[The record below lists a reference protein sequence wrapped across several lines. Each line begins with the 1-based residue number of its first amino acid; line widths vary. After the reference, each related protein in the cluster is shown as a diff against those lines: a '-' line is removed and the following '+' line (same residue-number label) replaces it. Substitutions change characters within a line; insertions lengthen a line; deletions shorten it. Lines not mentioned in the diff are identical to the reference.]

1 MTVKHVFHRICLLL
15 SVFFLFG
22 IVTVPVRAEENESKK
37 ELKMK
42 TTSLVMIGDSSHKL
56 KLSKTNITGQVVW
69 KSSNPKIAAVNS
81 KGKVKAKKKGKVTI
95 TAEADG
101 CLATCKIKVI
111 TAQLSAADLTL
122 NRGKSKTL
130 KVIGT
135 SKKVTWKSSDPT
147 VATVSSKGKVK
158 AKKKGTAKITAAI
171 GASTLTCKVTVNTTK
186 WDDILDSYQNDDS
199 INQLLFVKYTGGSKA
214 KVILYNKD
222 NGKWKKI
229 LSCSGEVGKNGI
241 DKQREG
247 DKKTPVGT
255 FGFNAAFGIAD
266 DPGCA
271 IPYHKVTDNDYWS
284 GDTRTGYRYNEM
296 VDINDYPDLN
306 KSASEHLIDYTKAYQ
321 YCLNINY
328 NEECIA
334 NAGSAIFLHCI
345 GNNDYTMGCVA
356 IPQVDMMYV
365 MQHVDPDCLVVIDSY
380 MMLCPD

>member
-247 DKKTPVGT
+247 DKKTPTGI
-255 FGFNAAFGIAD
+255 FNLTHGFGIKKN
-266 DPGCA
+266 PGTKV
-271 IPYHKVTDNDYWS
+271 PYVKVNSNLYWC
-284 GDTRTGYRYNEM
+284 GDQNYYNQLIDITEKPHHCTG
-296 VDINDYPDLN
+296 
-306 KSASEHLIDYTKAYQ
+306 EHLIDYTQCYAYGMF
-321 YCLNINY
+321 LDY
-328 NEECIA
+328 NKECTLGK
-334 NAGSAIFLHCI
+334 GSAIFLHCK
-345 GNNDYTMGCVA
+345 GNSGYTAGCVA
-356 IPQVDMMYV
+356 VSQENMIKILRSVEPGAKICIY
-365 MQHVDPDCLVVIDSY
+365 PL
-380 MMLCPD
+380 

>member
-247 DKKTPVGT
+247 DKKTPTGI
-255 FGFNAAFGIAD
+255 FNLTHGFGIKKN
-266 DPGCA
+266 PGTKV
-271 IPYHKVTDNDYWS
+271 PYVKVNNNLYWC
-284 GDTRTGYRYNEM
+284 GDQNYYNQLIDITEKPHHCTG
-296 VDINDYPDLN
+296 
-306 KSASEHLIDYTKAYQ
+306 EHLIDYTQCYAYGMF
-321 YCLNINY
+321 LDY
-328 NEECIA
+328 NKECTLGK
-334 NAGSAIFLHCI
+334 GSAIFLHCK
-345 GNNDYTMGCVA
+345 GNSGYTAGCVA
-356 IPQVDMMYV
+356 VSQENMIKILRSVEPGAKICIY
-365 MQHVDPDCLVVIDSY
+365 PL
-380 MMLCPD
+380 

>member
-1 MTVKHVFHRICLLL
+1 
-15 SVFFLFG
+15 
-22 IVTVPVRAEENESKK
+22 
-37 ELKMK
+37 MK

-135 SKKVTWKSSDPT
+135 SKKATWKSSDPT

-247 DKKTPVGT
+247 DKKTPTGI
-255 FGFNAAFGIAD
+255 FNLTHGFGIKKN
-266 DPGCA
+266 PGTKV
-271 IPYHKVTDNDYWS
+271 PYVKVNNNLYWC
-284 GDTRTGYRYNEM
+284 GDQNYYNQLIDITEKPHHCTG
-296 VDINDYPDLN
+296 
-306 KSASEHLIDYTKAYQ
+306 EHLIDYTQCYAYGMF
-321 YCLNINY
+321 LDY
-328 NEECIA
+328 NKECTLGK
-334 NAGSAIFLHCI
+334 GSAIFLHCK
-345 GNNDYTMGCVA
+345 GNSGYTAGCVA
-356 IPQVDMMYV
+356 VSQENMIKILRSVEPGAKICIY
-365 MQHVDPDCLVVIDSY
+365 PL
-380 MMLCPD
+380 

>member
-56 KLSKTNITGQVVW
+56 KLRKTNITGQVVW

-147 VATVSSKGKVK
+147 VATVSSKGKK
-158 AKKKGTAKITAAI
+158 KKKKKGTAKITAAI

-247 DKKTPVGT
+247 DKKTPTGI
-255 FGFNAAFGIAD
+255 FNLTHGFGIKKN
-266 DPGCA
+266 PGTKV
-271 IPYHKVTDNDYWS
+271 PYVKVNSNLYWC
-284 GDTRTGYRYNEM
+284 GDQNYYNQLIDITEKPHHCTG
-296 VDINDYPDLN
+296 
-306 KSASEHLIDYTKAYQ
+306 EHLIDYTQCYAYGMF
-321 YCLNINY
+321 LDY
-328 NEECIA
+328 NKECTLGK
-334 NAGSAIFLHCI
+334 GSAIFLHCK
-345 GNNDYTMGCVA
+345 GNSGYTAGCVA
-356 IPQVDMMYV
+356 VSQENMIKILRSVEPGAKICIY
-365 MQHVDPDCLVVIDSY
+365 PL
-380 MMLCPD
+380 

>member
-1 MTVKHVFHRICLLL
+1 MTVKHVFFFFFLLL

-69 KSSNPKIAAVNS
+69 KSSNPKIATVNS

-101 CLATCKIKVI
+101 CRATCKIKVI

-186 WDDILDSYQNDDS
+186 WDDILDIYQNEDS

-247 DKKTPVGT
+247 DKKTPTGI
-255 FGFNAAFGIAD
+255 FNLTHGFGIKKN
-266 DPGCA
+266 PGTKV
-271 IPYHKVTDNDYWS
+271 PYVKVNNNLYWC
-284 GDTRTGYRYNEM
+284 GDQNYYNQLIDITEKPHHCTG
-296 VDINDYPDLN
+296 
-306 KSASEHLIDYTKAYQ
+306 EHLIDYTQCYAYGMF
-321 YCLNINY
+321 LDY
-328 NEECIA
+328 NKECTLGK
-334 NAGSAIFLHCI
+334 GSAIFLHCK
-345 GNNDYTMGCVA
+345 GNSGYTAGCVA
-356 IPQVDMMYV
+356 VSQENMIKILRSVEPGAKICIY
-365 MQHVDPDCLVVIDSY
+365 PL
-380 MMLCPD
+380 

>member
-81 KGKVKAKKKGKVTI
+81 KGKVNAIKKGKVTI

-247 DKKTPVGT
+247 DKKTPTGI
-255 FGFNAAFGIAD
+255 FNLTHGFGIKKN
-266 DPGCA
+266 PGTKV
-271 IPYHKVTDNDYWS
+271 PYVKVNSNLYWC
-284 GDTRTGYRYNEM
+284 GDQNYYNQLIDITEKPHHCTG
-296 VDINDYPDLN
+296 
-306 KSASEHLIDYTKAYQ
+306 EHLIDYTQCYAYGMF
-321 YCLNINY
+321 LDY
-328 NEECIA
+328 NKECTLGK
-334 NAGSAIFLHCI
+334 GSAIFLHCK
-345 GNNDYTMGCVA
+345 GNSGYTAGCVA
-356 IPQVDMMYV
+356 VSQENMIKILRSVEPGAKICIY
-365 MQHVDPDCLVVIDSY
+365 PL
-380 MMLCPD
+380 

>member
-247 DKKTPVGT
+247 DKKTPTGI
-255 FGFNAAFGIAD
+255 FNLTHGFGIKKN
-266 DPGCA
+266 PGTKV
-271 IPYHKVTDNDYWS
+271 PYVKVNSNLYWC
-284 GDTRTGYRYNEM
+284 GDQNYYNQLIDITEKPHHCTG
-296 VDINDYPDLN
+296 
-306 KSASEHLIDYTKAYQ
+306 EHLIDYTQCYAYGMF
-321 YCLNINY
+321 LDY
-328 NEECIA
+328 NKECIPGK
-334 NAGSAIFLHCI
+334 GSAIFLHCK
-345 GNNDYTMGCVA
+345 GNSGYTAGCVA
-356 IPQVDMMYV
+356 VSQENMIKILRSVEPGAKICIY
-365 MQHVDPDCLVVIDSY
+365 PL
-380 MMLCPD
+380 

>member
-222 NGKWKKI
+222 NGKGKKI

-247 DKKTPVGT
+247 DKKTPTGI
-255 FGFNAAFGIAD
+255 FNLTHGFGIKKN
-266 DPGCA
+266 PGTKV
-271 IPYHKVTDNDYWS
+271 PYVKVNSNLYWC
-284 GDTRTGYRYNEM
+284 GDQNYYNQLIDITEKPHHCTG
-296 VDINDYPDLN
+296 
-306 KSASEHLIDYTKAYQ
+306 EHLIDYTQCYAYGMF
-321 YCLNINY
+321 LDY
-328 NEECIA
+328 NKECTLGK
-334 NAGSAIFLHCI
+334 GSAIFLHCK
-345 GNNDYTMGCVA
+345 GNSGYTAGCVA
-356 IPQVDMMYV
+356 VSQENMIKILRSVEPGAKICIY
-365 MQHVDPDCLVVIDSY
+365 PL
-380 MMLCPD
+380 

>member
-247 DKKTPVGT
+247 DKKTPTGI
-255 FGFNAAFGIAD
+255 FNLTHGFGIKKN
-266 DPGCA
+266 PGTKV
-271 IPYHKVTDNDYWS
+271 PYVKVNNNLYWC
-284 GDTRTGYRYNEM
+284 GDQNYYNQLIDITEKPHHCTG
-296 VDINDYPDLN
+296 
-306 KSASEHLIDYTKAYQ
+306 EHLIDYTQCYAYGMF
-321 YCLNINY
+321 LDY
-328 NEECIA
+328 NKECIPGK
-334 NAGSAIFLHCI
+334 GSAIFLHCK
-345 GNNDYTMGCVA
+345 GNSGYTAGCVA
-356 IPQVDMMYV
+356 VSQENMIKILRSVEPGAKICIY
-365 MQHVDPDCLVVIDSY
+365 PL
-380 MMLCPD
+380 

>member
-81 KGKVKAKKKGKVTI
+81 NGKVKAKKKGKVTI

-247 DKKTPVGT
+247 DKKTPTGI
-255 FGFNAAFGIAD
+255 FNLTHGFGIKKN
-266 DPGCA
+266 PGTKV
-271 IPYHKVTDNDYWS
+271 PYVKVNSNLYWC
-284 GDTRTGYRYNEM
+284 GDQNYYNQLIDITEKPHHCTG
-296 VDINDYPDLN
+296 
-306 KSASEHLIDYTKAYQ
+306 EHLIDYTQCYAYGMF
-321 YCLNINY
+321 LDY
-328 NEECIA
+328 NKECTLGK
-334 NAGSAIFLHCI
+334 GSAIFLHCK
-345 GNNDYTMGCVA
+345 GNSGYTAGCVA
-356 IPQVDMMYV
+356 VSQENMIKILRSVEPGAKICIY
-365 MQHVDPDCLVVIDSY
+365 PL
-380 MMLCPD
+380 

>member
-69 KSSNPKIAAVNS
+69 KSSNPKIATVNS

-158 AKKKGTAKITAAI
+158 AKKKGSAKITAAI
-171 GASTLTCKVTVNTTK
+171 GASTLTCKITVNTTK

-199 INQLLFVKYTGGSKA
+199 TNQLLFVKYTGGSKA

-247 DKKTPVGT
+247 DKKTPTGI
-255 FGFNAAFGIAD
+255 FNLTHGFGIKKN
-266 DPGCA
+266 PGTKV
-271 IPYHKVTDNDYWS
+271 PYVKVNSNLYWC
-284 GDTRTGYRYNEM
+284 GDQNYYNQLIDITEKPHHCTG
-296 VDINDYPDLN
+296 
-306 KSASEHLIDYTKAYQ
+306 EHLIDYTQCYAYGMF
-321 YCLNINY
+321 LDY
-328 NEECIA
+328 NKECIPGK
-334 NAGSAIFLHCI
+334 GSAIFLHCK
-345 GNNDYTMGCVA
+345 GNSGYTAGCVA
-356 IPQVDMMYV
+356 VSQENMIKILRSVEPGAKICIY
-365 MQHVDPDCLVVIDSY
+365 PL
-380 MMLCPD
+380 

>member
-135 SKKVTWKSSDPT
+135 SKKATWKSSDPT

-247 DKKTPVGT
+247 DKKTPTGI
-255 FGFNAAFGIAD
+255 FNLTHGFGIKKN
-266 DPGCA
+266 PGTKV
-271 IPYHKVTDNDYWS
+271 PYVKVNSNLYWC
-284 GDTRTGYRYNEM
+284 GDQNYYNQLIDITEKPHHCTG
-296 VDINDYPDLN
+296 
-306 KSASEHLIDYTKAYQ
+306 EHLIDYTQCYAYGMF
-321 YCLNINY
+321 LDY
-328 NEECIA
+328 NKECTLGK
-334 NAGSAIFLHCI
+334 GSAIFLHCK
-345 GNNDYTMGCVA
+345 GNSGYTAGCVA
-356 IPQVDMMYV
+356 VSQENMIKILRSVEPGAKICIY
-365 MQHVDPDCLVVIDSY
+365 PL
-380 MMLCPD
+380 

>member
-69 KSSNPKIAAVNS
+69 KSSNPKIATVNS

-101 CLATCKIKVI
+101 CRATCKIKVI

-247 DKKTPVGT
+247 DKKTPTGI
-255 FGFNAAFGIAD
+255 FNLTHGFGIKKN
-266 DPGCA
+266 PGTKV
-271 IPYHKVTDNDYWS
+271 PYVKVNSNLYWC
-284 GDTRTGYRYNEM
+284 GDQNYYNQLIDITEKPHHCTG
-296 VDINDYPDLN
+296 
-306 KSASEHLIDYTKAYQ
+306 EHLIDYTQCYAYGMF
-321 YCLNINY
+321 LDY
-328 NEECIA
+328 NKECIPGK
-334 NAGSAIFLHCI
+334 GSAIFLHCK
-345 GNNDYTMGCVA
+345 GNSGYTAGCVA
-356 IPQVDMMYV
+356 VSQENMIKILRSVEPGAKICIY
-365 MQHVDPDCLVVIDSY
+365 PL
-380 MMLCPD
+380 

>member
-186 WDDILDSYQNDDS
+186 WDDILDSYQNDAS

-229 LSCSGEVGKNGI
+229 LSCSGEVGKNDI

-247 DKKTPVGT
+247 DKKTPTGI
-255 FGFNAAFGIAD
+255 FNLTHGFGIKKN
-266 DPGCA
+266 PGTKV
-271 IPYHKVTDNDYWS
+271 PYVKVNSNLYWC
-284 GDTRTGYRYNEM
+284 GDQNYYNQLIDITEKPHHCTG
-296 VDINDYPDLN
+296 
-306 KSASEHLIDYTKAYQ
+306 EHLIDYTQCYAYGMF
-321 YCLNINY
+321 LDY
-328 NEECIA
+328 NKECTLGK
-334 NAGSAIFLHCI
+334 GSAIFLHCK
-345 GNNDYTMGCVA
+345 GNSGYTAGCVA
-356 IPQVDMMYV
+356 VSQENMIKILRSVEPGAKICIY
-365 MQHVDPDCLVVIDSY
+365 PL
-380 MMLCPD
+380 

>member
-69 KSSNPKIAAVNS
+69 KSSNPKIATVNS

-247 DKKTPVGT
+247 DKKTPTGI
-255 FGFNAAFGIAD
+255 FNLTHGFGIKKN
-266 DPGCA
+266 PGTKV
-271 IPYHKVTDNDYWS
+271 PYVKVNSNLYWC
-284 GDTRTGYRYNEM
+284 GDQNYYNQLIDITEKPHHCTG
-296 VDINDYPDLN
+296 
-306 KSASEHLIDYTKAYQ
+306 EHLIDYTQCYAYGMF
-321 YCLNINY
+321 LDY
-328 NEECIA
+328 NKECTLGK
-334 NAGSAIFLHCI
+334 GSAIFLHCK
-345 GNNDYTMGCVA
+345 GNSGYTAGCVA
-356 IPQVDMMYV
+356 VSQENMIKILRSVEPGAKICIY
-365 MQHVDPDCLVVIDSY
+365 PL
-380 MMLCPD
+380 